1 MQGWG
6 AGVKYTGEEIDDTGD
21 GIVGLQNQALWILF
35 LFMGIAPILLFA
47 LVIVWE
53 KHWNK
58 QRQESA
64 EQDVNPSKVV
74 EPLREGHLVDLM
86 KNFTMI
92 LSKSHICDENCH
104 LVGDLV
110 EEMLSPGTFG
120 DTKMEIPKAER
131 KKDDAGGWNSIDCDD
146 NSQCQ
151 HSSFCIP
158 LAGQR
163 LAKGEGEMTQLPRR
177 IESDGCAIC
186 MNPLDVGQ
194 KVVWSSNPE
203 CSHVFHHQCLLDWF
217 LAVGAK
223 KWKVQAARHIEMDP
237 VSLEQEI
244 SKFPK
249 LCPICRRDYF
259 LVEASEEAT
268 TDNESD
274 DDSRNRPNQVNGT
287 NEEPPIS
294 INSFDYEESDIEQ
307 GSGS

>member
-1 MQGWG
+1 MDRD
-6 AGVKYTGEEIDDTGD
+6 EID
-21 GIVGLQNQALWILF
+21 
-35 LFMGIAPILLFA
+35 
-47 LVIVWE
+47 
-53 KHWNK
+53 
-58 QRQESA
+58 
-64 EQDVNPSKVV
+64 
-74 EPLREGHLVDLM
+74 
-86 KNFTMI
+86 
-92 LSKSHICDENCH
+92 H
-104 LVGDLV
+104 LVGDFA
-110 EEMLSPGTFG
+110 EEMLTSRTFG
-120 DTKMEIPKAER
+120 DTEVEIPKEGR

-163 LAKGEGEMTQLPRR
+163 LAEGEFEATNLPRR

-217 LAVGAK
+217 VAVGAK

-237 VSLEQEI
+237 ASLQQEI
-244 SKFPK
+244 CKFPK

-259 LVEASEEAT
+259 LEEASEEAT

-274 DDSRNRPNQVNGT
+274 DDSRNELNQVNGT
-287 NEEPPIS
+287 NQETPIS
-294 INSFDYEESDIEQ
+294 INSFDNEDSDIEQ